1 MKITP
6 EEVAYVAQLARLN
19 LTPEEV
25 ESMTEQLDRILNYV
39 DKLSELDTSGIEPS
53 PHALSIHNAFRED
66 EVKDSLGQEKSLAN
80 SPLQNGEAF
89 VVPKV
94 I

>member
-39 DKLSELDTSGIEPS
+39 DKLSELDTAGIEPS
-53 PHALSIHNAFRED
+53 THALSIHNAFRED